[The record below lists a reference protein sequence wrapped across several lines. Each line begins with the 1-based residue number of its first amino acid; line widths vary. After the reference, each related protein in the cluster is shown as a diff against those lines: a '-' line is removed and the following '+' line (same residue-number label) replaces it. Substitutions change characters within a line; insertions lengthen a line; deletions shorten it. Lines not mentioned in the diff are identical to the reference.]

1 MLTSKTLN
9 HAKTLIHY
17 VNSSSKLVN
26 LWGFSLGVRLSLQI
40 ILSLFGYK
48 FRFSFAFILKINEA
62 HEVSFCK
69 SV

>member
-1 MLTSKTLN
+1 VAFSDSSG
-9 HAKTLIHY
+9 AGDD
-17 VNSSSKLVN
+17 VNSSNKLVN

-48 FRFSFAFILKINEA
+48 FRFFAFILKINEA